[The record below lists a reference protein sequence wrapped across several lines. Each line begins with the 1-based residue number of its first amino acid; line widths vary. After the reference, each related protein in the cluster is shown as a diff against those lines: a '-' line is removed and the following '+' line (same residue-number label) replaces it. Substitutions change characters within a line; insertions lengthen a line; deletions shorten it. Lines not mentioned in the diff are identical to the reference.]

1 MISLITVLTIVCIVL
16 PEDNKL
22 WKFSNLSQGE
32 AAPRAGVCWEKG
44 VRVAML

>member
-1 MISLITVLTIVCIVL
+1 MIFLITLLTLVWIIL